1 MVQLSF
7 FLKFGLMFL
16 TTILYWLMMTIAQPK
31 IYDNF
36 DTVLYGR

>member
-7 FLKFGLMFL
+7 FLKFGLMLL
-16 TTILYWLMMTIAQPK
+16 TIILYWLMTTIAVPE

-36 DTVLYGR
+36 DKILYG